1 MTFGAPI
8 AFMSKQVRYQWNEI
22 DEVYDKI
29 TTELGDQMLV
39 GISFGG
45 TDEAPS
51 FENLTPRVGKFL
63 AILQV
68 STRHEHA
75 ITIECDGRQGYWPRD
90 TWQQPTGMTF
100 NTPGG
105 TTELAMP
112 LSIASVS
119 SVDRVH
125 QALSHVSFVDV
136 CELDENDVRAFAIT
150 TDDLEFDYDLIVFRM
165 LPDGLNVDS
174 RLANRVYI
182 PYTSGAGGSVTIVTV
197 DDAKEWFEYQQR
209 WYRFTSS
216 SGSPLV
222 ASLSS
227 SVSWTTLVRSQF
239 SHSMTIRMRRSN
251 AIPLPSSSYA
261 VTVSVYESDGT
272 TLVDTFAVTVL
283 STGEVET
290 NTISL
295 PLSEND
301 LQLWFSVPANARFEY
316 QVYTERTYAP

>member
-1 MTFGAPI
+1 
-8 AFMSKQVRYQWNEI
+8 MSKQVRYQWNEI
-22 DEVYDKI
+22 DEVFDKI
-29 TTELGDQMLV
+29 TTELGDPMLV

-90 TWQQPTGMTF
+90 TWTQPTGMTF

-105 TTELAMP
+105 ATELAMP
-112 LSIASVS
+112 LSIAGVT

-125 QALSHVSFVDV
+125 QPLSHVSFVDV
-136 CELDENDVRAFAIT
+136 CELDENEVRAFAIT

-174 RLANRVYI
+174 VIANRVDM
-182 PYTSGAGGSVTIVTV
+182 PYTGTGSQWSIVIV
-197 DDAKEWFEYQQR
+197 DDPVEWFNYRQR
-209 WYRFTSS
+209 WRRFTSVS
-216 SGSPLV
+216 TSPLV
-222 ASLSS
+222 ATVQSS
-227 SVSWTTLVRSQF
+227 TWYLVIRSQF
-239 SHSMTIRMRRSN
+239 SHNMTLKFRRST
-251 AIPLPSSSYA
+251 AIPLPTSSYA
-261 VTVSVYESDGT
+261 ITVEVRSFGGAITYETFSVD
-272 TLVDTFAVTVL
+272 VL
-283 STGEVET
+283 STGEIET
-290 NTISL
+290 RTMSL
-295 PLSEND
+295 PINQDD
-301 LQLWFSVPANARFEY
+301 LEIRFSVPAEATFEY